1 VRQIALLL
9 LSIALTAG
17 PALPQVPGDQLGV
30 HDLTPSGVSPV
41 KGGVASSCLYCHA
54 PHSSLSGPPLWNQ
67 TLSTQAYNNYT
78 SSTYHQSTAAPLV
91 NSSSKLCLSCH
102 DGTVA
107 PGQTV
112 AFGRMLISGTMSSPT
127 KFGSD
132 LRGSHPASMKTPLV
146 DSPEIAP
153 QLFGSSPS
161 TKDPAVKLVKNTVE
175 CTTCHNPH
183 AQGKDRTVPMF
194 LVRDSAG
201 GQLCLACHDPS
212 RIVNG
217 QVNYLANWSVS
228 IHATA
233 TNQTSNQ
240 PYVGGYS
247 TVADNACGSC
257 HMSHNASGQARLL
270 RGADELACINCHN
283 GGTAVTPPAP
293 NVFAE
298 IAKGGHP
305 FPLGS
310 NTHDRTEAGVLN
322 NNRHATCVDCHNPHG
337 SMQASA
343 LGAPPLLRAS
353 QNGVVGI
360 SAADGVTVLNP
371 AINEYENCLRCHGTS
386 SGKVANTAKYG
397 YLPVRLVTSG
407 DPLNIIPEFSGTA
420 TSSHPVMHDRK
431 SALAQP
437 SLRGQMLN
445 LDGTNSS
452 RAVGMRNLCTDC
464 HNSDDN
470 REFGG
475 TGPNGPHGSRFSH
488 ILERRYEFSTSAVP
502 GGLMTNLFPNP
513 DLTVTGPYALCGK
526 CHDLQQ
532 VLANTSF
539 TEHAR
544 HINDGF
550 SCSACHTSHGMGT
563 QSGNPTGERMVSFD
577 LNVVGANGA
586 LPISYDR
593 SLNSCTLTCHSH
605 SHGTI
610 AAAAT
615 SLMLNKP
622 K

>member
-1 VRQIALLL
+1 MTRASLFLLGLVLSLGTAMAQI
-9 LSIALTAG
+9 
-17 PALPQVPGDQLGV
+17 PGDQLGV

-67 TLSTQAYNNYT
+67 TLSTQTYNNYT
-78 SSTYHQSTAAPLV
+78 SSTYHQTNAAPIV
-91 NSSSKLCLSCH
+91 GTSSKLCLSCH

-112 AFGRMLISGTMSSPT
+112 AFGKMLVGGVMASTAR
-127 KFGSD
+127 FGND
-132 LRGSHPASMKTPLV
+132 LRGSHPTSMKAPLV
-146 DSPEIAP
+146 ESPEIAA
-153 QLFGSSPS
+153 QLFSSSPN

-175 CTTCHNPH
+175 CTTCHDPH
-183 AQGKDRTVPMF
+183 SQGKDHTVPMF
-194 LVRDSAG
+194 LVRDNTR
-201 GQLCLACHDPS
+201 GQLCLSCHDPS
-212 RIVNG
+212 RVVTG
-217 QVNYLANWSVS
+217 QVNYLSNWAISA
-228 IHATA
+228 HATA

-240 PYVGGYS
+240 PYVGGYN
-247 TVADNACGSC
+247 TIADNACGAC

-270 RGADELACINCHN
+270 RGGDELACTACHN
-283 GGTAVTPPAP
+283 GGTSVTPPGP

-305 FPLGS
+305 FASGN
-310 NTHDRTEAGVLN
+310 NTHDRGEPAVLN

-337 SMQASA
+337 SMQASL

-353 QNGVVGI
+353 QNGVTGI

-371 AINEYENCLRCHGTS
+371 ALNQYENCLRCHGTS

-397 YLPVRLVTSG
+397 YLPVRVVTSG
-407 DPLNIIPEFSGTA
+407 DPLNLIPEFNGTA

-452 RAVGMRNLCTDC
+452 RAVGMRVFCTDC

-488 ILERRYEFSTSAVP
+488 VLERRYEFSVAAVP
-502 GGLMTNLFPNP
+502 GGLLNSLFPNP
-513 DLTVTGPYALCGK
+513 DVTVNGPYALCSK

-539 TEHAR
+539 SEHAR

-550 SCSACHTSHGMGT
+550 SCSACHTSHGMGS
-563 QSGNPTGERMVSFD
+563 QGGNASGERMVSFD
-577 LNVVGANGA
+577 VNVVAPNGA
-586 LPISYDR
+586 MPISYNR
-593 SLNSCTLTCHSH
+593 ALNSCTLTCHNH
-605 SHGTI
+605 SHGAV
-610 AAAAT
+610 AAAA
-615 SLMLNKP
+615 SLTYGKP

>member
-1 VRQIALLL
+1 
-9 LSIALTAG
+9 
-17 PALPQVPGDQLGV
+17 
-30 HDLTPSGVSPV
+30 
-41 KGGVASSCLYCHA
+41 
-54 PHSSLSGPPLWNQ
+54 LWNQ
-67 TLSTQAYNNYT
+67 TLSTQAYNNYS
-78 SSTYHQSTAAPLV
+78 SSTYHQSNAAPIV
-91 NSSSKLCLSCH
+91 GTSSKLCLSCH

-107 PGQTV
+107 PGQSV
-112 AFGRMLISGTMSSPT
+112 AFGKMLMSGTMASAS

-153 QLFGSSPS
+153 QLFGSSP
-161 TKDPAVKLVKNTVE
+161 TTRDPAVKLVKNTVE
-175 CTTCHNPH
+175 CTTCHDPH
-183 AQGKDRTVPMF
+183 SQGKDHTVPMF
-194 LVRDSAG
+194 LVRDG
-201 GQLCLACHDPS
+201 VRGQLCLACHDPS
-212 RIVNG
+212 RVVNG
-217 QVNYLANWSVS
+217 QVNYLANWATS

-240 PYVGGYS
+240 PYAGGYS
-247 TVADNACGSC
+247 TVADNACGAC

-270 RGADELACINCHN
+270 RGADELACMSCHN
-283 GGTAVTPPAP
+283 GGTGVTPPAP

-305 FPLGS
+305 FATGN
-310 NTHDRTEAGVLN
+310 NTHDRAEGAVLN

-337 SMQASA
+337 TMQVSM

-360 SAADGVTVLNP
+360 SAADGVTALNP
-371 AINEYENCLRCHGTS
+371 AVNQYENCLRCHGTS
-386 SGKVANTAKYG
+386 SGKVVSTTKYG

-407 DPLNIIPEFSGTA
+407 DPLNVIPEFSGTA
-420 TSSHPVMHDRK
+420 ASSHPVMHDRK

-437 SLRGQMLN
+437 SLRSQMLN
-445 LDGTNSS
+445 LDGTNSA
-452 RAVGMRNLCTDC
+452 RAVGMRILCTDC

-475 TGPNGPHGSRFSH
+475 VGPNGPHGSKFSH
-488 ILERRYEFSTSAVP
+488 ILERRYEFSVAATP
-502 GGLMTNLFPNP
+502 GGLMNNLFPNP
-513 DLTVTGPYALCGK
+513 DLTVNGPYALCGK

-532 VLANTSF
+532 LLTNTSF
-539 TEHAR
+539 SEHAR

-550 SCSACHTSHGMGT
+550 SCSACHTAHGMGT
-563 QSGNPTGERMVSFD
+563 QSGNVTGERMVSFD
-577 LNVVGANGA
+577 LNVVAANGA

-593 SLNSCTLTCHSH
+593 ALNSCTLSCHNH
-605 SHGTI
+605 THATT

-615 SLMLNKP
+615 SLMISKP

>member
-1 VRQIALLL
+1 VTRASLFLLGLALSLGTAMAQI
-9 LSIALTAG
+9 
-17 PALPQVPGDQLGV
+17 PGDQLGV

-67 TLSTQAYNNYT
+67 TLSTQTYNNYT
-78 SSTYHQSTAAPLV
+78 SSTYHQTNAAPIV
-91 NSSSKLCLSCH
+91 GTSSKLCLSCH

-112 AFGRMLISGTMSSPT
+112 AFGKMLVGGVMASTAR
-127 KFGSD
+127 FGSD
-132 LRGSHPASMKTPLV
+132 LRGSHPTSMKTPLV
-146 DSPEIAP
+146 ESPELAA
-153 QLFGSSPS
+153 QLFSSSPN
-161 TKDPAVKLVKNTVE
+161 TKDPNVKLVKNTVE
-175 CTTCHNPH
+175 CTTCHDPH
-183 AQGKDRTVPMF
+183 SQGKDHTVPMF
-194 LVRDSAG
+194 LVRDNTR
-201 GQLCLACHDPS
+201 GQLCLSCHDPS
-212 RIVNG
+212 RVVTG
-217 QVNYLANWSVS
+217 QVNYLSNWAISA
-228 IHATA
+228 HATA

-247 TVADNACGSC
+247 TVADNACGAC

-270 RGADELACINCHN
+270 RGGDELACIACHN
-283 GGTAVTPPAP
+283 GGTAVTPPGP

-305 FPLGS
+305 FASGN
-310 NTHDRTEAGVLN
+310 NTHDRAEPAVLN

-337 SMQASA
+337 SMPASL

-353 QNGVVGI
+353 QNGVTGI

-371 AINEYENCLRCHGTS
+371 ALNQYENCLRCHGTS

-397 YLPVRLVTSG
+397 YLPVRVMTSG
-407 DPLNIIPEFSGTA
+407 DPLNLIPEFNGTA

-445 LDGTNSS
+445 VDGTNSS
-452 RAVGMRNLCTDC
+452 RPVGTRIFCTDC

-488 ILERRYEFSTSAVP
+488 VLERRYEFSVAAVP
-502 GGLMTNLFPNP
+502 GGLLNSLFPNP
-513 DLTVTGPYALCGK
+513 DVTVNGPYALCSK

-539 TEHAR
+539 SEHAR

-550 SCSACHTSHGMGT
+550 SCSACHTAHGMGS
-563 QSGNPTGERMVSFD
+563 QSGNVTGERMVSFD
-577 LNVVGANGA
+577 VSVVAPNGA
-586 LPISYDR
+586 MPVSYNR
-593 SLNSCTLTCHSH
+593 ALNSCTLTCHNH
-605 SHGTI
+605 SHGTV
-610 AAAAT
+610 AAAA
-615 SLMLNKP
+615 SLTYSKP